1 MKEEF
6 RTKLECLFEANFD
19 KNDERMKSWENAELT
34 EMLKEIADSNMNVP
48 IDIMEYFRNKDK

>member
-6 RTKLECLFEANFD
+6 RTQLEGLFGDKFD
-19 KNDERMKSWENAELT
+19 KNDERLKSWESAELI
-34 EMLKEIADSNMNVP
+34 EFLKEIADSNINVP